1 MRLAIRLL
9 GLDLLAL
16 VISTDDDTA
25 ETSYEAPDLGSDVV
39 YSEPSGTLG
48 FSLPSTEYDYGDD
61 E

>member
-1 MRLAIRLL
+1 MRLAIRFL

-16 VISTDDDTA
+16 VISTDDDA
-25 ETSYEAPDLGSDVV
+25 EPTYAAPDLGSDVV

-48 FSLPSTEYDYGDD
+48 FSLPSTEYEYGDD